1 MKKVA
6 LLFCIVFF
14 ISACSFNSS
23 TESSALKVIELS
35 EERFQLVLPK
45 EHPKGFS
52 IKDPNGKWFVLQDKE
67 AEIFLSG
74 LDFEK
79 ATNVLVNTRSLK
91 GVVWEGGTRIEKNVF
106 SIEGEYLLY
115 LADNLET
122 EMENT
127 FSMSVIYNLR
137 R

>member
-6 LLFCIVFF
+6 VLFLIVLF
-14 ISACSFNSS
+14 ISACSSISS
-23 TESSALKVIELS
+23 TEPGTLKVIELS
-35 EERFQLVLPK
+35 EERFKLVLPK
-45 EHPKGFS
+45 EHPKSFS
-52 IKDPNGKWFVLQDKE
+52 IKDPNGKWFVLQDKD
-67 AEIFLSG
+67 AEIFYPG
-74 LDFEK
+74 FDFEN
-79 ATNVLVNTRSLK
+79 ATDLIVDTRTLK
-91 GVVWEGGTRIEKNVF
+91 GTVWEGGTRLKENVF